1 MSEKQK
7 PPSSQP
13 QNVRPAIGLLTRN
26 VANWVYQLPWLG
38 VVDVAQKHGVNL
50 ICFSGGALDAPL
62 EFEDQANVL
71 YDLINVERFDGI
83 IIPSGGLAT
92 FIDPK
97 EMMAFRRRY
106 LDIPLADAENYSNQ
120 HDLIEIVRPVPAVD
134 SDNHSNQPVLVGTV
148 RYLMDHLIKRH
159 GYRRIA
165 FIRGPKSH
173 EAAQRRYQDY
183 IETLAEYN
191 LPSDPDL
198 VVEPDVGWLDKT
210 EIQHFLDRRDLLR
223 QVDFEA
229 VVGANDERAQIM
241 LAELQARGIRVPDD
255 IAVVGIDDQP
265 ESRALTPPLT
275 TVRSPL
281 YEIGQKL
288 AETLLAGLRGKPASK
303 EVILLSKMV
312 VRRSCGCLPTTVAQA
327 PVRQKVLDK
336 DIEDEPFKAVL
347 DGQRAEIVEEIVQM
361 VETSAREVAS
371 GWVEMLLDALTNE
384 LPDDLLNG
392 SNRSANTFILA
403 LERVLHQV
411 VDLGDDIAPW
421 QNAIS
426 VLRRRL
432 LPYLPDKAAVIW
444 LDDVWAQA
452 RALISEM
459 TEWAATK
466 QRQVTEQQTA
476 TLREIG
482 LVLLTTFDVVELM
495 TVLTQEL
502 PRLDIPSC
510 YLSLYEDPQAPTR
523 WSRLILAYNEMG
535 RIDLGVEGRRFP
547 STHLVPNGMLP
558 QNRRYSMVV
567 QPLYFR
573 EAQLGFIL
581 FEMGPRDGSIYEVL
595 SRQISSALKGALL
608 VQQAEAASQ
617 AKSQFLANMSHELR
631 TPLNGILGYTQILNR
646 KSTLTA
652 DEKEALTTIHQCGE
666 YLLTLINDIL
676 DLARIEAVKLDLQP
690 SPCYLPTFLN
700 GLAAIIRSQ
709 TQAKQLDFV
718 FALPTL
724 SALNV
729 AVDETRLRQVL
740 LNLLSNAVKF
750 TETGQVIFRVTEVP
764 LPPPADDLDNPTPQ
778 TRLRFA
784 IEDTGPG
791 IPPGQLET
799 IFQPFEQVGQTQDR
813 TTGAGLGL
821 AISQQL
827 VTRMGGHLQVESQVG
842 QGSTF
847 WFDLTLPIVDF
858 QPASPTPQPPP
869 IIGYQRPN
877 GAEQHPLKV
886 LVVDDMA
893 ENRAVIRDMLTPLG
907 FDLFE
912 AHNGQEGVSQAQLLN
927 PDLILMDKVMPVLD
941 GLAATRYLR
950 QLTDFNQVVIF
961 ITSASTF
968 TQDQQDSLA
977 AGAQA
982 FVPKPVHLQT
992 LLDQIDAHLPLT
1004 WLYPPP
1010 SDTKPDPSETEPALT
1025 PASLVPPPTQDL
1037 QTLHELAIAGNM
1049 RALREQADYLTDLDE
1064 AYRPFANRLRTL
1076 ARQFEDEQILTLI
1089 EHFWKP

>member
-1 MSEKQK
+1 M
-7 PPSSQP
+7 
-13 QNVRPAIGLLTRN
+13 VVLTDFLL
-26 VANWVYQLPWLG
+26 
-38 VVDVAQKHGVNL
+38 
-50 ICFSGGALDAPL
+50 F
-62 EFEDQANVL
+62 
-71 YDLINVERFDGI
+71 
-83 IIPSGGLAT
+83 
-92 FIDPK
+92 
-97 EMMAFRRRY
+97 
-106 LDIPLADAENYSNQ
+106 
-120 HDLIEIVRPVPAVD
+120 
-134 SDNHSNQPVLVGTV
+134 NQPVPIGTPGSPLPQAIGATQVIHLSAEQYSFSLEFAALNYFAPHKNRYRYKLEGFDQAWQEVGSEQ
-148 RYLMDHLIKRH
+148 RYAS
-159 GYRRIA
+159 Y
-165 FIRGPKSH
+165 
-173 EAAQRRYQDY
+173 
-183 IETLAEYN
+183 TN
-191 LPSDPDL
+191 LPAGEYQFRVQGSNNHGVWNEAGATLKL
-198 VVEPDVGWLDKT
+198 VVAPS
-210 EIQHFLDRRDLLR
+210 
-223 QVDFEA
+223 
-229 VVGANDERAQIM
+229 VV
-241 LAELQARGIRVPDD
+241 
-255 IAVVGIDDQP
+255 
-265 ESRALTPPLT
+265 
-275 TVRSPL
+275 
-281 YEIGQKL
+281 
-288 AETLLAGLRGKPASK
+288 
-303 EVILLSKMV
+303 
-312 VRRSCGCLPTTVAQA
+312 
-327 PVRQKVLDK
+327 
-336 DIEDEPFKAVL
+336 
-347 DGQRAEIVEEIVQM
+347 
-361 VETSAREVAS
+361 
-371 GWVEMLLDALTNE
+371 
-384 LPDDLLNG
+384 
-392 SNRSANTFILA
+392 
-403 LERVLHQV
+403 
-411 VDLGDDIAPW
+411 
-421 QNAIS
+421 
-426 VLRRRL
+426 
-432 LPYLPDKAAVIW
+432 
-444 LDDVWAQA
+444 
-452 RALISEM
+452 
-459 TEWAATK
+459 
-466 QRQVTEQQTA
+466 
-476 TLREIG
+476 
-482 LVLLTTFDVVELM
+482 
-495 TVLTQEL
+495 
-502 PRLDIPSC
+502 
-510 YLSLYEDPQAPTR
+510 
-523 WSRLILAYNEMG
+523 
-535 RIDLGVEGRRFP
+535 
-547 STHLVPNGMLP
+547 
-558 QNRRYSMVV
+558 
-567 QPLYFR
+567 
-573 EAQLGFIL
+573 
-581 FEMGPRDGSIYEVL
+581 EVL
-595 SRQISSALKGALL
+595 SNQKAA
-608 VQQAEAASQ
+608 AEAASQ

-652 DEKEALTTIHQCGE
+652 DEKEALTTIYQCGE

-764 LPPPADDLDNPTPQ
+764 LPPPADDLDPPSPQ

-813 TTGAGLGL
+813 IKGAGLGL

-827 VTRMGGHLQVESQVG
+827 VTRMGGHLQVKSQVG

-982 FVPKPVHLQT
+982 FVPKPVRLQT

-1004 WLYPPP
+1004 WLYPPHRTP
-1010 SDTKPDPSETEPALT
+1010 SPT
-1025 PASLVPPPTQDL
+1025 PLKQ
-1037 QTLHELAIAGNM
+1037 
-1049 RALREQADYLTDLDE
+1049 R
-1064 AYRPFANRLRTL
+1064 RP
-1076 ARQFEDEQILTLI
+1076 
-1089 EHFWKP
+1089 